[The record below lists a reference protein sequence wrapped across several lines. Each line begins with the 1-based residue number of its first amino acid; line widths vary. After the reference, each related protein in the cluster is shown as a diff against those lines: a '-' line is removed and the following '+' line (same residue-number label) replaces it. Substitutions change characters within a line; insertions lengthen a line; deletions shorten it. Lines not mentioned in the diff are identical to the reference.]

1 MKLLVLKRFIYN
13 QSEFQA
19 AFMEIKGSLIAL
31 CLLHPAKILLSVL
44 FRRALHTLG
53 RQWTNYWLSGV
64 CLSLGRD
71 ESEPLDFTRSC
82 K

>member
-1 MKLLVLKRFIYN
+1 MKLLVLKHFIYN

-19 AFMEIKGSLIAL
+19 VFMEIKGSLIAL

-53 RQWTNYWLSGV
+53 RGQTKSV
-64 CLSLGRD
+64 VFASSLLLTVAGGKHTATH
-71 ESEPLDFTRSC
+71 LAI
-82 K
+82 